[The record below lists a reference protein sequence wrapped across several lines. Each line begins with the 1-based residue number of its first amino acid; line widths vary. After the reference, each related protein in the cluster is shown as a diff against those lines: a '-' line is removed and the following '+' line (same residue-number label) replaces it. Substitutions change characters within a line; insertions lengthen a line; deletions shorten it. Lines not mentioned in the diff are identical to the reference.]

1 MKIKACLFDAFG
13 TLFNLSIPVEEIDTL
28 CKGKGEDLLNI
39 WRTKQLE
46 YTWLRSLMDSY
57 VPFDV
62 ITEEALTFAMRVLA
76 IDQPKLYDILMPIY
90 RSPNCFAD
98 VKATLQALKAKGVQ
112 TGILSNGTPSMLQAG
127 IANTGLTDVID
138 PIISV
143 DPIRIFKPSP
153 KVYAYA
159 ANQLELPVESFLF
172 ISSNRWDIAGA
183 GQYGLQ
189 TVWLNRSNQATEVLS
204 PAPTHT
210 IRSMKMLEQL
220 C

>member
-13 TLFNLSIPVEEIDTL
+13 TLFTLSIPVEEIDAL
-28 CKGKGEDLLNI
+28 CKGKGEELLNI

-46 YTWLRSLMDSY
+46 YTWLRSLMDNY

-98 VKATLQALKAKGVQ
+98 VKPTLQALKAKGIQ
-112 TGILSNGTPSMLQAG
+112 TGILSNGTLSMLQAG
-127 IANTGLTDVID
+127 IANTDLTSIID

-159 ANQLELPVESFLF
+159 ANQLELPVE
-172 ISSNRWDIAGA
+172 
-183 GQYGLQ
+183 
-189 TVWLNRSNQATEVLS
+189 
-204 PAPTHT
+204 
-210 IRSMKMLEQL
+210 
-220 C
+220 